1 MRGSPVYLVTIIQDF
16 QSALHGMLKAAFPEV
31 TVQKSGADLKAA
43 FANLESNLFDLGQ
56 SLGGVSEFLTP

>member
-1 MRGSPVYLVTIIQDF
+1 
-16 QSALHGMLKAAFPEV
+16 MLKAAFPEV